1 MSKATFN
8 VGIGLNIKCTF
19 FYFQTLM
26 NARPIRF
33 KMELSLFSHYRHEG
47 HENHRQPKKLL
58 TVKQM
63 FFVSTLGNVWK
74 TV

>member
-8 VGIGLNIKCTF
+8 VGIGLDIKCTV

-33 KMELSLFSHYRHEG
+33 KMELSLSSHTIDMKVMKIIVNQRSSS
-47 HENHRQPKKLL
+47 L
-58 TVKQM
+58 
-63 FFVSTLGNVWK
+63 
-74 TV
+74 